1 MKRARGPLLILAV
14 GVVLCLLLE
23 YWAHVRNE
31 TFVLLGNR
39 NLSGGWEGLWS
50 GFGGSAPDVLLI
62 TGLAG
67 LYWHHTCHISRCLRP
82 GRHRVD
88 GSPWCNK
95 HHIAAR
101 QKLAATGSAH
111 DLGEGQ

>member
-14 GVVLCLLLE
+14 GAVLCLLLE

-31 TFVLLGNR
+31 FFVLLGNR
-39 NLSGGWEGLWS
+39 NLAGGYEGLWS

-62 TGLAG
+62 TGLVG
-67 LYWHHTCHISRCLRP
+67 MYWHKTCHVSRCWRP
-82 GRHRVD
+82 GKHHVD

-111 DLGEGQ
+111 DLGGGQ